1 MRAIL
6 ALCLGVFVSG
16 CSAGKSTETW
26 VAQMQSRDASLRLE
40 AVRALAERKSEATAV
55 VPVLTK
61 SLGDEDASVRRAA
74 AQALGGMGSEA
85 RAALPGLLPLLKD
98 TNAGVRK
105 VAALALKR
113 IAPEEAAK
121 Q

>member
-1 MRAIL
+1 MRAIV
-6 ALCLGVFVSG
+6 ALCLGLFLCG
-16 CSAGKSTETW
+16 CGAGKSTEMW
-26 VAQMQSRDASLRLE
+26 VAQMQSEDASMRLE
-40 AVRALAERKSEATAV
+40 AVRALAQRKSEAAAV
-55 VPVLTK
+55 APVLAK

-74 AQALGGMGSEA
+74 AQALGDMGSQA
-85 RAALPGLLPLLKD
+85 RAALPGLRPLLKD
-98 TNAGVRK
+98 RNAGVRQ